1 MAHIW
6 KENFFAKKSHFC
18 PFKDEG
24 RMVPGLLR
32 EESEMDLKVFT
43 NEELGSVRVMERN
56 GEPWFVGKDV
66 ADILGYTNSR
76 KAIGDH
82 VDEEDKNTVTI
93 RDGIQGNPNQT
104 IINESGMYSLILS
117 SKLPAAKRF
126 KHWVTAEVLP
136 SIRRHGVYAIDE
148 MLANPEAMIS
158 ALMAYKEEREKRL
171 ALASETAVQKQQIAE
186 LQPKAN
192 YYDIVLNCP
201 DLLPITVIAKDYG
214 WSGRR
219 MNRYLADKG
228 IQFRQGD
235 IWLLY
240 QQYAQ
245 RGYTS
250 TKTYAYPGNDG
261 ENHSKVHTYWTQAGR
276 LFIYSLMKADG
287 NLPLIEQ

>member
-1 MAHIW
+1 MVHIW
-6 KENFFAKKSHFC
+6 KENSFAKKSLFC

-24 RMVPGLLR
+24 QMVLGLLR
-32 EESEMDLKVFT
+32 EESDMDLKVFT

-56 GEPWFVGKDV
+56 GETWFVGRDV
-66 ADILGYTNSR
+66 ADILGYSNTR
-76 KAIGDH
+76 DALARH
-82 VDEEDKNTVTI
+82 VDEEDKNTVAI
-93 RDGIQGNPNQT
+93 HDGIQGNPNQT
-104 IINESGMYSLILS
+104 IINESGMYSLIFS

-136 SIRRHGVYAIDE
+136 SIHRHGVYAIDE

-158 ALMAYKEEREKRL
+158 VLMAYKDERGKRL
-171 ALASETAVQKQQIAE
+171 ALASENAVQKQQIAE

-214 WSGRR
+214 WSGRH

>member
-1 MAHIW
+1 MAHVW

-32 EESEMDLKVFT
+32 EEFEMDLKVFT

-171 ALASETAVQKQQIAE
+171 ALASENAVQKQQIAE

>member
-6 KENFFAKKSHFC
+6 KENSFAKKSHFC

-24 RMVPGLLR
+24 QMVPGLSR
-32 EESEMDLKVFT
+32 EESDMDLKVFE

-66 ADILGYTNSR
+66 ANILGYSNTR
-76 KAIGDH
+76 DALARH
-82 VDEEDKNTVTI
+82 VAAEDKNTVVI
-93 RDGIQGNPNQT
+93 HDGIQGNPNQT

-117 SKLPAAKRF
+117 SKLETAKKF

-171 ALASETAVQKQQIAE
+171 ALASENAVQKQQIAE

-250 TKTYAYPGNDG
+250 TKTYAYPGSDG
-261 ENHSKVHTYWTQAGR
+261 EKHSKVHTYWTQAGR

>member
-1 MAHIW
+1 
-6 KENFFAKKSHFC
+6 
-18 PFKDEG
+18 
-24 RMVPGLLR
+24 MVPGLLR
-32 EESEMDLKVFT
+32 EESDMDLKVFT

-117 SKLPAAKRF
+117 SKLPAARKF

-136 SIRRHGVYAIDE
+136 SIRKHGVYAIDE

-158 ALMAYKEEREKRL
+158 ALMAYKKEREKRL
-171 ALASETAVQKQQIAE
+171 ALASENAVQKQQIAE

-214 WSGRR
+214 WSGRH

>member
-1 MAHIW
+1 MAYIW
-6 KENFFAKKSHFC
+6 KENFFAEKSHFC

-24 RMVPGLLR
+24 QMVPSLLR
-32 EESEMDLKVFT
+32 EESDMDLKVFE

-76 KAIGDH
+76 KAISDH
-82 VDEEDKNTVTI
+82 VDAEDKNTVTI

-117 SKLPAAKRF
+117 SKLPTAKKF

-171 ALASETAVQKQQIAE
+171 ALASENAVQKQQIAE